1 MYRTLSV
8 GFILGLSHA
17 LEPDH
22 LVAVGTLGAES
33 SALRRASV
41 LGACWGVG
49 HTTTLLIVGG
59 AILALKLVMP
69 DSIARYLE
77 LLVGAMIVLL
87 GTRVLVRAA
96 VGLTA
101 HSHEHIDG
109 SAVRHRHFLG
119 HTVSQPPEHSRIA
132 SHHPIRGA
140 AIRAFTVGT
149 IHGLAGSG
157 ALAVAVMSTM
167 PSALFGLGYIGLFG
181 IGSTGGMLL
190 MSTAMGLPF
199 VWVNSRPPRWR
210 NGARALIGLI
220 AVGFGVSYLGR
231 FLFGW

>member
-1 MYRTLSV
+1 MYRALSV
-8 GFILGLSHA
+8 GFVLGLAHA

-33 SALRRASV
+33 SVLSRASV

-59 AILALKLVMP
+59 VILALKLVMP
-69 DSIARYLE
+69 DPIARYLE
-77 LLVGAMIVLL
+77 LVVGGMIVLL
-87 GTRVLVRAA
+87 GVRVLVRAA
-96 VGLTA
+96 VGVRA
-101 HSHEHIDG
+101 HSHEHIG
-109 SAVRHRHFLG
+109 GAAVRHRHLFG
-119 HTVSQPPEHSRIA
+119 HTATQPPELAGTA
-132 SHHPIRGA
+132 SYDRIRGA
-140 AIRAFTVGT
+140 AIRAFAVGT

-210 NGARALIGLI
+210 NGARALVGLV